1 MPPASCLQGIS
12 VGEPATASFP
22 SPTASISPS
31 RRACLEGLG
40 SAVRMATA
48 LSSPGLNH
56 GSSDSEAIRQSPLS
70 WAVEGSLLPVCDPQQ
85 HTQQPQE
92 EKMLQTLTTAQA
104 MVHNGKDAAEIP
116 VLFLPADNIAHGA
129 VQQVFL
135 IHHTVPHLEVIQAAD
150 EAVAYPHN
158 KAILSFVQMT
168 QHQATVGFQA
178 LSAANGFGMHE
189 LTIAVD
195 LQQLSPGVPQ
205 AADAIPHKKGQI
217 DLNVSSGAKKIQSQ
231 VFVFSR
237 ESKL

>member
-1 MPPASCLQGIS
+1 
-12 VGEPATASFP
+12 
-22 SPTASISPS
+22 
-31 RRACLEGLG
+31 
-40 SAVRMATA
+40 
-48 LSSPGLNH
+48 
-56 GSSDSEAIRQSPLS
+56 
-70 WAVEGSLLPVCDPQQ
+70 
-85 HTQQPQE
+85 
-92 EKMLQTLTTAQA
+92 MLQTLTTAQA
-104 MVHNGKDAAEIP
+104 VVHNGKDAAEVP
-116 VLFLPADNIAHGA
+116 VLFLPADNVAHGA
-129 VQQVFL
+129 VQQLFL
-135 IHHTVPHLEVIQAAD
+135 THHTVPHLEVVQAAD

-205 AADAIPHKKGQI
+205 AADAIPRKKGQI

-231 VFVFSR
+231 VLVFSR